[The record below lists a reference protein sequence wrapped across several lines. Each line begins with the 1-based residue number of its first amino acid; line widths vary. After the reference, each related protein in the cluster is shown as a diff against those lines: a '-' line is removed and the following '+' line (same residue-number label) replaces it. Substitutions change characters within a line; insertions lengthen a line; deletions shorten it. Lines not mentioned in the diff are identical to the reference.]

1 MKKYSILL
9 AIIALVLASLACQ
22 TIMAGSKGDGVTPE
36 TPGLPDATEAPQTG
50 DDAGIATV
58 PPVITDSGDITI
70 GGESPFPVL
79 SDATNVINT
88 PTSVTYQT
96 QLSADDVM
104 KFYRDEL
111 GKLGYSE
118 NTSMTT
124 NFSGIVAM
132 FFEGNGKSVVLAASP
147 VGDDT
152 FSVTVA
158 YQQ

>member
-1 MKKYSILL
+1 MKKYSILF

-22 TIMAGSKGDGVTPE
+22 TIMGGGGDNDFEVPDVTE
-36 TPGLPDATEAPQTG
+36 VPQTG
-50 DDAGIATV
+50 DGGEV
-58 PPVITDSGDITI
+58 PTLPPASNDNGNITI
-70 GGESPFPVL
+70 GGESPFPTL
-79 SDATNVINT
+79 SDAFNIVNT
-88 PTSVTYQT
+88 PSSVTYQT
-96 QLSADDVM
+96 KLSTDDVM

-111 GKLGYSE
+111 GKQGYSE

-147 VGDDT
+147 VGDGT
-152 FSVTVA
+152 ISVTVA